1 MAMKESA
8 FNKLQDVIDLAGEL
22 DKRVE
27 FSSLVLTDAADRI
40 YKEVY
45 AK

>member
-8 FNKLQDVIDLAGEL
+8 FNKLQDVIELAGEL
-22 DKRVE
+22 EKRVD
-27 FSSLVLTDAADRI
+27 FSSLVVTEQADRI

>member
-8 FNKLQDVIDLAGEL
+8 FNKLQDVIELAGEL
-22 DKRVE
+22 EKRVE
-27 FSSLVLTDAADRI
+27 FSSMVLTDSADKA